1 MRKRLYSS
9 FLLEGE
15 VRKFF
20 CDYRKLTIG
29 VAKQLLTEEKKKTQ
43 LMMENSMYIT
53 HSWPHEQLPQ
63 ISCIIISEPQEFG
76 SSFEEQFFLSCEVVV
91 TWYA

>member
-9 FLLEGE
+9 FLLKGE

-29 VAKQLLTEEKKKTQ
+29 VAKQLLTEEKKKTADDGE
-43 LMMENSMYIT
+43 LYVY
-53 HSWPHEQLPQ
+53 HS
-63 ISCIIISEPQEFG
+63 FMG
-76 SSFEEQFFLSCEVVV
+76 
-91 TWYA
+91 A